1 MSVPLSR
8 HDPPQPSSGRRY
20 SIVVTTDAETV
31 RATGSGFDPVELR
44 ANLRQ
49 ADPGVL
55 VAVLAQLT
63 GDASVIDKFGPAIT
77 HVPDP
82 PERAGVTD
90 PETAEALASAVLD
103 ALASPSPHCVADD
116 PELFTRLLPLA
127 LGSEVDDEFVPLLL
141 EQGGFQLSQPT
152 LPRTVPIPATTSVA
166 IIGAG
171 LAGMIA
177 AFAAADAG
185 VAYEIFDRN
194 DEVGGT
200 WLTTTYPGIGVDT
213 PSAYYSLS
221 REVNPDWTSYYPQG
235 AEYQAYLVSLADKY
249 RLRDHIRFGTE
260 VESLTWEEDRRQWR
274 IETADR
280 DGHRRISHHRVVITA
295 AGYLNRPRWPDVRG
309 RETFAGTSI
318 HSAQWDSS
326 LDLTGKRVAVIGAGC
341 TAVQIVDACVDEVAH
356 LTVFQRQP
364 HWVAPRKRPTD
375 DVPEFRRYLGRHVPY
390 YANWHRLKSY
400 WATSDNNYPVILQ
413 DPAWASEHLSISPAN
428 DMLLQMCLEYID
440 RTFGA
445 DSELAK
451 KVTPDF
457 APYGKRI
464 IRDPGGYY
472 AALTRSHVDVE
483 ASEPAEVN
491 ERGIVTADG
500 RQIDLDVIIYATGY
514 HLDFL
519 STIDIR
525 GRGGRT
531 LAGEWGDSPRAYRG
545 GTVPG
550 FPNLFINSAPN
561 YSPGHGAGANF
572 SMEVMAHYIIECLQ
586 LMALRGATAIEVTQR
601 AHDDYVAAIDEA
613 MAGTVWCHTPNA
625 HTYYRSGSGRVVV
638 ATPYRLVDLWHQH
651 RAPIEEHFEL
661 R

>member
-1 MSVPLSR
+1 MATL
-8 HDPPQPSSGRRY
+8 DP
-20 SIVVTTDAETV
+20 E
-31 RATGSGFDPVELR
+31 ELR
-44 ANLRQ
+44 RNLQQ

-63 GDASVIDKFGPAIT
+63 GDTSVVDTFGPKIS

-90 PETAEALASAVLD
+90 PATTAALVDAVMAALD
-103 ALASPSPHCVADD
+103 RPAGACAD
-116 PELFTRLLPLA
+116 PELFKRLLPLA
-127 LGSEVDDEFVPLLL
+127 LGGEVDDEFVPLLL
-141 EQGGFQLSQPT
+141 EQGGFQRSQPT
-152 LPRTVPIPATTSVA
+152 LPRTTPIPATTTVA
-166 IIGAG
+166 IVGAG
-171 LAGMIA
+171 LAGMITA
-177 AFAAADAG
+177 LAAADAG
-185 VAYEIFDRN
+185 VAFQIYDRN

-213 PSAYYSLS
+213 PSSYYSLS
-221 REVNPDWTSYYPQG
+221 RDVNPEWTSYYPQG
-235 AEYQAYLVSLADKY
+235 GEYQAYLVSLADKY
-249 RLRDHIRFGTE
+249 GLRAHTRFGTE
-260 VESLTWEEDRRQWR
+260 VEALWWDEGNSSWQ
-274 IETADR
+274 IHAVDR
-280 DGHRRISHHRVVITA
+280 DGNRSVSHARVVVTA
-295 AGYLNRPRWPDVRG
+295 AGYLNRPRWPDLPG
-309 RETFAGTSI
+309 RETFAGSSI
-318 HSAQWDSS
+318 HSAQWDAK
-326 LDLTGKRVAVIGAGC
+326 LDLTGQRIAVVGAGC
-341 TAVQIVDACVDEVAH
+341 TAVQIVDACVDQVAH

-375 DVPEFRRYLGRHVPY
+375 DVPAYRRYLGRHLPF
-390 YANWHRLKSY
+390 YANWNRLKSY
-400 WATSDNNYPVILQ
+400 WGTADNNYPVILR
-413 DPAWASEHLSISPAN
+413 DPDWAQSHLSISPAN
-428 DMLLQMCLEYID
+428 DVLLQMCLDYID

-445 DSELAK
+445 GTELAK

-472 AALTRSHVDVE
+472 AALTRDHVDVE
-483 ASEPAEVN
+483 AAEPAAVN
-491 ERGIVTADG
+491 AHGIVTRDG
-500 RQIDLDVIIYATGY
+500 RQIDVDVIVYATGY

-519 STIDIR
+519 SAIDIR
-525 GRGGRT
+525 GRDGRT
-531 LAGEWGDSPRAYRG
+531 LVDEWGDSPAAYRG

-586 LMALRGATAIEVTQR
+586 LMALRDVTTMEVTRR
-601 AHDDYVAAIDEA
+601 AYDDYVAGIDDT

-638 ATPYRLVDLWHQH
+638 ASPYRLVDLWHQH
-651 RAPIEEHFEL
+651 RAPVAEHFEL

>member
-1 MSVPLSR
+1 MTSATESTS
-8 HDPPQPSSGRRY
+8 PPGS
-20 SIVVTTDAETV
+20 
-31 RATGSGFDPVELR
+31 ATLDLEELR
-44 ANLRQ
+44 ANLGQ

-63 GDASVIDKFGPAIT
+63 GDSSVIEKFGPKIS

-90 PETAEALASAVLD
+90 DDTAEELVSALVAALVESRQASA
-103 ALASPSPHCVADD
+103 PPIDD
-116 PELFTRLLPLA
+116 PELFRRLLPLA

-141 EQGGFQLSQPT
+141 EQGGFQHSRPT
-152 LPRTVPIPATTSVA
+152 LPQTVPIPGTTNVA
-166 IIGAG
+166 IVGAG
-171 LAGMIA
+171 IAGIIA
-177 AFAAADAG
+177 ALASAEAG
-185 VAYEIFDRN
+185 VGYEVFDRN

-221 REVNPDWTSYYPQG
+221 REVNPEWTSYYPQG
-235 AEYQAYLVSLADKY
+235 AEYQAYLVALADKY
-249 RLRDHIRFGTE
+249 RLREHIRFGTE
-260 VESLTWEEDRRQWR
+260 VTALWWDEDRAHWQ
-274 IETADR
+274 IHSVDR
-280 DGHRRISHHRVVITA
+280 DGNHDVTHSRVVITA
-295 AGYLNRPRWPDVRG
+295 AGYLNRPRWPELSG

-318 HSAQWDSS
+318 HSARWDAS
-326 LDLTGKRVAVIGAGC
+326 LDLVGKRVAIIGAGC
-341 TAVQIVDACVDEVAH
+341 TAVQIVDACVDEVEH

-364 HWVAPRKRPTD
+364 HWVAPRKRLTD
-375 DVPEFRRYLGRHVPY
+375 DVPEYRRYLARHVPN
-390 YANWHRLKSY
+390 YAKWNRLKSY
-400 WATSDNNYPVILQ
+400 WGTADNNYPVILR
-413 DPAWASEHLSISPAN
+413 DPEWAETHLSISPAN
-428 DMLLQMCLEYID
+428 DVLLRMCMDYINA
-440 RTFGA
+440 TFG
-445 DSELAK
+445 SGTELAK

-472 AALTRSHVDVE
+472 QALTREHVDVE
-483 ASEPAEVN
+483 ASEPAAVN
-491 ERGIVTADG
+491 AKGIVTQDG

-525 GRGGRT
+525 GRGGRK
-531 LAGEWGDSPRAYRG
+531 LADEWGDSPRAYRG
-545 GTVPG
+545 GTVAG

-572 SMEVMAHYIIECLQ
+572 SMEVLSHYIIECLQ
-586 LMALRGATAIEVTQR
+586 LMALRGATTIEVTQQ
-601 AHDDYVAAIDEA
+601 AYDDYVAAIDEA
-613 MAGTVWCHTPNA
+613 MANTVWCHTPNA

-638 ATPYRLVDLWHQH
+638 ATPYRLVDLWHEH

>member
-1 MSVPLSR
+1 MTSATESTS
-8 HDPPQPSSGRRY
+8 PPGS
-20 SIVVTTDAETV
+20 
-31 RATGSGFDPVELR
+31 ATLDLEELR
-44 ANLRQ
+44 AHLGQ

-63 GDASVIDKFGPAIT
+63 GDSSVIEKFGPKIS

-90 PETAEALASAVLD
+90 DDTAEELVSALVAALVESPQASA
-103 ALASPSPHCVADD
+103 PPIDD
-116 PELFTRLLPLA
+116 PELFRRLLPLA

-141 EQGGFQLSQPT
+141 EQGGFQHSRPT
-152 LPRTVPIPATTSVA
+152 LPQTVPIPETTNVA
-166 IIGAG
+166 IVGAG
-171 LAGMIA
+171 IAGIIA
-177 AFAAADAG
+177 ALASAEAG
-185 VAYEIFDRN
+185 VGYEVFDRN

-221 REVNPDWTSYYPQG
+221 REVNPEWTSYYPQG
-235 AEYQAYLVSLADKY
+235 AEYQAYLVALADKY
-249 RLRDHIRFGTE
+249 GLREHIRFGTE
-260 VESLTWEEDRRQWR
+260 VTALWWDEDRAQWQ
-274 IETADR
+274 IHSVDR
-280 DGHRRISHHRVVITA
+280 DGNHDVTHSRVVITA
-295 AGYLNRPRWPDVRG
+295 AGYLNRPRWPELSG

-318 HSAQWDSS
+318 HSARWDAS
-326 LDLTGKRVAVIGAGC
+326 LDLAGKRVAIIGAGC
-341 TAVQIVDACVDEVAH
+341 TAVQIVDACVDEVEH

-364 HWVAPRKRPTD
+364 HWVAPRKRLTD
-375 DVPEFRRYLGRHVPY
+375 DVPEYRRYLGRHVPH
-390 YANWHRLKSY
+390 YAKWNRLKSY
-400 WATSDNNYPVILQ
+400 WGTADNNYPVILR
-413 DPAWASEHLSISPAN
+413 DPEWAETHLSISPAN
-428 DMLLQMCLEYID
+428 DVLLRMCMDYINA
-440 RTFGA
+440 TFG
-445 DSELAK
+445 SGTELAK

-472 AALTRSHVDVE
+472 QALTREHVDVE
-483 ASEPAEVN
+483 ASEPAAVN
-491 ERGIVTADG
+491 AKGIVTQDG

-525 GRGGRT
+525 GRGGRKLT
-531 LAGEWGDSPRAYRG
+531 DEWGDSPRAYRG

-572 SMEVMAHYIIECLQ
+572 SMEVLSHYIIECLQ
-586 LMALRGATAIEVTQR
+586 LMALRGATTMEVTQQ
-601 AHDDYVAAIDEA
+601 AYDDYVAAIDEA
-613 MAGTVWCHTPNA
+613 MANTVWCHTPNA

-638 ATPYRLVDLWHQH
+638 ATPYRLVDLWHEH
-651 RAPIEEHFEL
+651 RAPIEEHFEF

>member
-1 MSVPLSR
+1 
-8 HDPPQPSSGRRY
+8 
-20 SIVVTTDAETV
+20 VTIDAETTV
-31 RATGSGFDPVELR
+31 APNATDPDELR

-63 GDASVIDKFGPAIT
+63 GDATVIDRFGPTIT

-90 PETAEALASAVLD
+90 PDTAETLVAAVVDALDAPRAAGALA
-103 ALASPSPHCVADD
+103 ADD
-116 PELFTRLLPLA
+116 AVLFTRLLPLA
-127 LGSEVDDEFVPLLL
+127 LGSDVDDEFVPLLL

-152 LPRTVPIPATTSVA
+152 LPRTAPIPETMNVA

-171 LAGMIA
+171 LAGIITA
-177 AFAAADAG
+177 LAAAEAG

-221 REVNPDWTSYYPQG
+221 REVNPNWSSYYPQG

-249 RLRDHIRFGTE
+249 GVREHTRFRTE
-260 VESLTWEEDRRQWR
+260 VEALWWDDKRDQWQVHSV
-274 IETADR
+274 DR
-280 DGHRRISHHRVVITA
+280 DGNRDISHVRVVITA
-295 AGYLNRPRWPDVRG
+295 AGYLNRTRWPELSG
-309 RETFAGTSI
+309 RNTFAGTSI
-318 HSAQWDSS
+318 HSAQWDPS
-326 LDLTGKRVAVIGAGC
+326 LDLSGKRVAIIGAGC
-341 TAVQIVDACVDEVAH
+341 TAVQIVDACVDDIEH

-375 DVPEFRRYLGRHVPY
+375 DVPEHRRYLGRHLPY

-400 WATSDNNYPVILQ
+400 WGTADNNYPIILQ
-413 DPAWASEHLSISPAN
+413 DPEWAKDHLSISPAN
-428 DMLLQMCLEYID
+428 DVLLQMCLEYID

-445 DSELAK
+445 GTELAK

-472 AALTRSHVDVE
+472 AALTRDHVDVE

-491 ERGIVTADG
+491 AKGIVTQDG
-500 RQIDLDVIIYATGY
+500 RQIDLDIIVYATGY

-519 STIDIR
+519 STVDIR
-525 GRGGRT
+525 GRDGKQ
-531 LAGEWGDSPRAYRG
+531 LADEWGDSPRAYRG

-572 SMEVMAHYIIECLQ
+572 SMEVMAHYIVECLQ
-586 LMALRGATAIEVTQR
+586 LMALRGATTMEVTQQ
-601 AHDDYVAAIDEA
+601 AYEDYVAAIDEA
-613 MAGTVWCHTPNA
+613 MSRTVWCHTPNA

-638 ATPYRLVDLWHQH
+638 ASPYRLVDVWRQH
-651 RAPIEEHFEL
+651 RAPVEEDFIL
-661 R
+661 Q

>member
-1 MSVPLSR
+1 M
-8 HDPPQPSSGRRY
+8 
-20 SIVVTTDAETV
+20 ATV
-31 RATGSGFDPVELR
+31 NPDELR
-44 ANLRQ
+44 ANLRR

-63 GDASVIDKFGPAIT
+63 GDPSVIDKYGPMIS

-90 PETAEALASAVLD
+90 PDTASELVDAVVRALGADRPASNL
-103 ALASPSPHCVADD
+103 PADD
-116 PELFTRLLPLA
+116 PELFRRLLPLA
-127 LGSEVDDEFVPLLL
+127 LGCEVDDEFVPLLL
-141 EQGGFQLSQPT
+141 EQGGFQPSQPT
-152 LPRTVPIPATTSVA
+152 LPRTVPIPESTNVA

-171 LAGMIA
+171 IAGIIA
-177 AFAAADAG
+177 ALAAADAG
-185 VAYEIFDRN
+185 VGYRIFERN

-221 REVNPDWTSYYPQG
+221 REVNPEWTSYYPQG
-235 AEYQAYLVSLADKY
+235 AEYQAYLVALADKHG
-249 RLRDHIRFGTE
+249 LRKHIRFRTE
-260 VESLTWEEDRRQWR
+260 VEALWWDEDRDQWQ
-274 IETADR
+274 IHSIDR
-280 DGHRRISHHRVVITA
+280 AGNREVSYARVAITS
-295 AGYLNRPRWPDVRG
+295 AGYLNRPRWPVLPG
-309 RETFAGTSI
+309 RETFAGNSI
-318 HSAQWDSS
+318 HSALWDAS
-326 LDLTGKRVAVIGAGC
+326 LDLAGKRVAIIGAGC
-341 TAVQIVDACVDEVAH
+341 TAVQIVDACVDTVAH

-364 HWVAPRKRPTD
+364 HWVAPRKRLTD
-375 DVPEFRRYLGRHVPY
+375 DVPEFRRYLGRHLPY
-390 YANWHRLKSY
+390 YANWNRLKSY
-400 WATSDNNYPVILQ
+400 WGTADNNYPIILQ
-413 DPAWASEHLSISPAN
+413 DPEWAKTHLSISPAN
-428 DMLLQMCLEYID
+428 DVLLQMCLDYID
-440 RTFGA
+440 RIFGA
-445 DSELAK
+445 GTELAK

-472 AALTRSHVDVE
+472 AALAREHVDVE

-491 ERGIVTADG
+491 AKGIVTQDG
-500 RQIDLDVIIYATGY
+500 RQVDLDVIIYATGY

-525 GRGGRT
+525 GRGGCR
-531 LAGEWGDSPRAYRG
+531 LADEWGDSPRAYRG

-572 SMEVMAHYIIECLQ
+572 SMEVLAHYIFECLQ
-586 LMALRGATAIEVTQR
+586 MMALRGATTMEVTR
-601 AHDDYVAAIDEA
+601 AAYEEYVAEIDEA
-613 MAGTVWCHTPNA
+613 MTGTVWCHTPNA

-638 ATPYRLVDLWHQH
+638 ATPYRLVDLWRQH